1 MMVESLTF
9 NGFTWNDV
17 LIEQFQY
24 QHGGTTALTLTNEEG
39 PIADA
44 TVNLPEAVLP
54 DGAGFWIK
62 DYSENTGIAQALID
76 AGVIVQ
82 CGDALSIGPYGVR
95 VVPAR
100 LVVKL

>member
-1 MMVESLTF
+1 MMVEELRF

-17 LIEQFQY
+17 LIEQFTY
-24 QHGGTTALTLTNEEG
+24 QHGGSLALTLTNDEG

-44 TVNLPEAVLP
+44 TVNLPEVPLP
-54 DGAGFWIK
+54 DGADCWIK

-76 AGVIVQ
+76 AGVLVQ
-82 CGDALSIGPYGVR
+82 HGDPVGIGPYNVR